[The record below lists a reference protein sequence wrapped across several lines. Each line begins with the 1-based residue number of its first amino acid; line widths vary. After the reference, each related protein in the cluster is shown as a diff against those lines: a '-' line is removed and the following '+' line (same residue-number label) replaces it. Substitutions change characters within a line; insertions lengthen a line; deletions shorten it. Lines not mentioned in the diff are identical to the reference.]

1 MEREKRI
8 IRTAW
13 WAIFGNA
20 ILALLKLI
28 IGFFSGSYAVIA
40 DGIDSVTDVGSS
52 LIVLLA
58 ARVISRPPN
67 IRFPYGYRKADTIA
81 AKVLSFIIFFA
92 GAQLAYS
99 TIRFLAT
106 QSPVD
111 TPSTLAIWVTIL
123 SIAGKGILAITLITN
138 GRKADS
144 PMLLANGRNMR
155 NDILISVSV
164 LVSLLF
170 SILQQK
176 PIADLIIALAISAFI
191 MIEAVKIFMKSNIDL
206 MDGIDDPD
214 LYSRLFDA
222 VKDVEGAHHPHRV
235 RARKIGSYYMVN
247 LDIEVNPDLSV
258 KAAHEIARNV
268 ENSIKSSLKNIYDVM
283 VHVEPLGN
291 READEKYGISES
303 ELKNIKNKYDHPRN
317 VHV

>member
-1 MEREKRI
+1 MEREKSI
-8 IRTAW
+8 IRTSW
-13 WAIFGNA
+13 WAIAGNV

-28 IGFFSGSYAVIA
+28 VGFLSGSYAVIA
-40 DGIDSVTDVGSS
+40 DGIDSVTDIGSS

-81 AKVLSFIIFFA
+81 TKVLSFVIFFA

-99 TIRFLAT
+99 TVRFLVT
-106 QSPVD
+106 QSQVA
-111 TPSTLAIWVTIL
+111 TPSRLAVWVTLI
-123 SIAGKGILAITLITN
+123 SIVGKGILAIMLISR
-138 GRKADS
+138 GRKVDS

-164 LVSLLF
+164 LLSLLF
-170 SILQQK
+170 SIYQQK

-191 MIEAVKIFMKSNIDL
+191 MIEAVRIFLKSHIDL
-206 MDGIDDPD
+206 MDGIDDPE

-222 VKDVEGAHHPHRV
+222 VNQVEGAHHPHRV

-247 LDIEVNPDLSV
+247 LDVEVSPDLSV
-258 KAAHEIARNV
+258 KAAHEIAKNV

-291 READEKYGISES
+291 RESDEKYGISES
-303 ELKNIKNKYDHPRN
+303 DLKKLKNKYDHPRN